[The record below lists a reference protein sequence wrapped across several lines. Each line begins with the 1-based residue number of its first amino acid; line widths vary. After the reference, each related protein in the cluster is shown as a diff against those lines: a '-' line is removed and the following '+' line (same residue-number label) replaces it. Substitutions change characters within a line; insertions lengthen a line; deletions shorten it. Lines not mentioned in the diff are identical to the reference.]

1 MMQPR
6 RAKTNAPAHEATC
19 TDLFEEFIYDSND
32 RVAPWDLAKN
42 SSPAEGSTRNI
53 FCELPAD
60 VIVPLFV
67 NNKIAFNKSIR
78 YLQKVHDY
86 NEAARVMK
94 EMLLI
99 QICCIAGVVVDRVTY
114 NLIVNSKYLKLLHGQ
129 NDDDHPVSVPYYF
142 SRWDADCSTTFLF
155 WFQKWFVRKNFEV
168 QERSRSRVSLEGV
181 GHWSGFWNHDAAFHE
196 CSSTPQAMAVK
207 RLCCVIPNERKW
219 RDNVQQWHK
228 HLRNLMKMKAQF
240 PPHDCRDPTLAPK
253 WMWIQLPVMWLN

>member
-6 RAKTNAPAHEATC
+6 RAKSNAPAHEATC

-67 NNKIAFNKSIR
+67 NNKIAFNKSIC
-78 YLQKVHDY
+78 YLQKV
-86 NEAARVMK
+86 
-94 EMLLI
+94 
-99 QICCIAGVVVDRVTY
+99 
-114 NLIVNSKYLKLLHGQ
+114 Q

-228 HLRNLMKMKAQF
+228 HLRKKETMLRTAVAQTF
-240 PPHDCRDPTLAPK
+240 PPHGCREPTLVPK

>member
-1 MMQPR
+1 MEPK
-6 RAKTNAPAHEATC
+6 RANTSAPADQATC
-19 TDLFEEFIYDSND
+19 MDPFEEFICDSND
-32 RVAPWDLAKN
+32 RVTPWPPPKN
-42 SSPAEGSTRNI
+42 SARVEGLGNI

-181 GHWSGFWNHDAAFHE
+181 GHWRGFWNPVIAASHE

-228 HLRNLMKMKAQF
+228 HLRKMKAQF
-240 PPHDCRDPTLAPK
+240 PPHDCREPTLVPK